1 MNQSMCDTATQPN
14 VPQLI
19 DVASD
24 VSVAREAAG
33 CVTYVRRTAQTN
45 SSLADFDDIVR
56 QAPHVS
62 ST

>member
-1 MNQSMCDTATQPN
+1 MCDTATQPN

-33 CVTYVRRTAQTN
+33 CVTYVRRTAKQILHSQILMT
-45 SSLADFDDIVR
+45 SCVKHLM
-56 QAPHVS
+56 
-62 ST
+62 